1 MTIISPTSS
10 GQSAVSP
17 SSGASQPTLAVTVKH
32 LAGMLWDEML
42 SELNENGFN
51 SGALGT
57 GGDGFQS
64 MFLWNIAQNDFGK
77 YDSQLTAAAI
87 NQIGGRAVAAPA
99 TAASVVPP
107 AIAPSAAPF
116 ATAAGTSASAAP
128 ADIASTGSTGQG
140 ATLLQ
145 QATNFARTVWPE
157 ITSAAQQLGV
167 PAVALLAQSAL
178 ETGWGN
184 AAAGNNLF
192 GIKAVDGE
200 ASTSRPTQEVVDGVL
215 TPQMASFRDYPSAAA
230 SISDYV
236 GQIQSGFQNVVGQNT
251 VGGFAQALQASGY
264 ATDTNYATKIISISH
279 SPMME
284 RVLAAIGG
292 QTSNATSNQ

>member
-1 MTIISPTSS
+1 VTLVAPSYS
-10 GQSAVSP
+10 GQSSLSP
-17 SSGASQPTLAVTVKH
+17 SSGAAKPTLAVTVKH

-42 SELNENGFN
+42 SELNMNGFD

-57 GGDGFQS
+57 GGDAFQS

-77 YDSQLTAAAI
+77 YDSQLTAATI
-87 NQIGGRAVAAPA
+87 NQIGGRAAAAPA
-99 TAASVVPP
+99 TVASVVPP
-107 AIAPSAAPF
+107 AVAPLAAPL
-116 ATAAGTSASAAP
+116 ATVAGTSASAAS
-128 ADIASTGSTGQG
+128 ADIANSGSTGQG
-140 ATLLQ
+140 ATLLEN
-145 QATNFARTVWPE
+145 ATNFARTVWPE

-178 ETGWGN
+178 ETGWG
-184 AAAGNNLF
+184 ASAAGNNLF

-236 GQIQSGFQNVVGQNT
+236 GQIQSGFQNAVGQST

-264 ATDTNYATKIISISH
+264 ATDTNYATKIINISH

-292 QTSNATSNQ
+292 QNSNATSNQ